1 MTIPFLQCIYR
12 VLDSR
17 FSSTNTATMGID
29 VNQWRATIGLW
40 HAFMIGRPLIRRR
53 CCKPS
58 GMKERKLHQ
67 TRPKNHFLSFV
78 LLLTLLIVLSS
89 RSNNLNKLQCRL
101 TAAYILP
108 PVRLVSVLLLVASE
122 KFESIDK
129 RRSTGTEHLSLISP
143 NFIVPILA
151 MLFILAGDVELNPG
165 PFKLGKKCIRK
176 VILSLINL

>member
-1 MTIPFLQCIYR
+1 M
-12 VLDSR
+12 LDSR
-17 FSSTNTATMGID
+17 FSYTNTATMGID

-89 RSNNLNKLQCRL
+89 RSNGLNKLRCRL

-108 PVRLVSVLLLVASE
+108 PVRLVSVLLIVASE
-122 KFESIDK
+122 KFDK

-151 MLFILAGDVELNPG
+151 MLLILAGDVELNPG
-165 PFKLGKKCIRK
+165 PFNLGKKCIRK
-176 VILSLINL
+176 VIL